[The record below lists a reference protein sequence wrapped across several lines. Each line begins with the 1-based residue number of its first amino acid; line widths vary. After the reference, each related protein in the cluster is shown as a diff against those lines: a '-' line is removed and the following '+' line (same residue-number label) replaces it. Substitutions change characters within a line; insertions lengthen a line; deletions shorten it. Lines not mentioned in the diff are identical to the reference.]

1 MYPES
6 LGVTVIGLV
15 ALSVVRRFEGK
26 DDGSVRRRV
35 AVTTIG
41 GADALPGLVTAIR
54 AAGCAVSDSE
64 YESVREEGRLTVAFD
79 VDAPLH
85 VPLETLLRAA
95 ESQPGVVRVRIA
107 PPG

>member
-1 MYPES
+1 
-6 LGVTVIGLV
+6 VIGLV

-26 DDGSVRRRV
+26 DDGAVRRRV
-35 AVTTIG
+35 AVTTAG
-41 GADALPGLVTAIR
+41 GADALPGLVAAIR

-79 VDAPLH
+79 VKAPPH
-85 VPLETLLRAA
+85 VSLEALLRAA